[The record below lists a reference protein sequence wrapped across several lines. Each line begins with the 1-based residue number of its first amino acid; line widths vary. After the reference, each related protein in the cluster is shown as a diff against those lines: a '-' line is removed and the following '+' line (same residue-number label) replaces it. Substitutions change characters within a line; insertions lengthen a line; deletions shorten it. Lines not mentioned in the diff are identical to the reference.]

1 MPDEESQQAQ
11 SAPTEMN
18 PHLIGRGGNHGA
30 YVGLSVAEV
39 EQVFRKCEVDPSMRS
54 VTAILRMTR
63 EQCRSRGQLGVYPR
77 MALGMSLVGAGLL
90 VAYFY
95 VPEGLQKTAAIGG
108 MGFFVM
114 GLLLTYGAVTGAKE
128 RQASVA
134 QEQAIMRL
142 ACESLDRLLPRSFP
156 RKPLLR
162 EHVDTL
168 RDLVKARPDLA
179 TLRELLAEN

>member
-1 MPDEESQQAQ
+1 
-11 SAPTEMN
+11 MN

-39 EQVFRKCEVDPSMRS
+39 EQVFRKCEADPSMRS

-77 MALGMSLVGAGLL
+77 MALGMSVVGAGLL

-142 ACESLDRLLPRSFP
+142 ACESLDRLLPKSFP